1 MREYASPMR
10 RERRRGFRVSREQF
24 EQLVW
29 DAVDELPA
37 SLRSRISNLEIEVK
51 AYPSAEDLEYANVQH
66 PLDLF
71 GLYRGV
77 PLTERTTHYEMV
89 TPDLITI
96 YQRPHELSCSSL
108 DELRQEVR
116 RTVRHEIAHHF
127 GIGDDRL
134 DELGAY

>member
-1 MREYASPMR
+1 MIKIARDK
-10 RERRRGFRVSREQF
+10 F

-37 SLRSRISNLEIEVK
+37 GLRARINNLEIEVQ
-51 AYPSAEDLEYANVQH
+51 YRPTEDDLEYSDLDD
-66 PLDLF
+66 PTDLF

-77 PLTERTTHYEMV
+77 PLTERDTHYDLAL
-89 TPDLITI
+89 PDLITI
-96 YQRPHELSCSSL
+96 YQHAHELECDTL
-108 DELRQEVR
+108 PRLREEIR

-127 GIGDDRL
+127 GISDERL